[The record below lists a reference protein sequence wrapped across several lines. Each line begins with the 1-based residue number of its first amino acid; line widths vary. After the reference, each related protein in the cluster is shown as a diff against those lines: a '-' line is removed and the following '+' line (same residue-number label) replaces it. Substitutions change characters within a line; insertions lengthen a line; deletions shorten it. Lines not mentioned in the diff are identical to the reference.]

1 MGVHPPSRLDAARR
15 RLAEVKRALA
25 VASVAGFGLAAL
37 WAHASHPGT
46 AAVVRSGNAPVSAE
60 DDDQGGG
67 FDFGTGSLAPSTAVV
82 PDTAT
87 HVS

>member
-1 MGVHPPSRLDAARR
+1 MSARPPSRLDAARR

-25 VASVAGFGLAAL
+25 IASMAGFGLAAL
-37 WAHASHPGT
+37 WAHASHPGA
-46 AAVVRSGNAPVSAE
+46 AAVRGDTTPVTFQ
-60 DDDQGGG
+60 DDQGG
-67 FDFGTGSLAPSTAVV
+67 FDFGTGSLAPSTAVA